1 MLAAQTSCSTSI
13 TSLKRIKRPTSVAAN
28 KLADA
33 TMVTLPV
40 FAEAYKVV
48 VVSFSSRYGPSVKS
62 MSASV
67 KLVAV
72 VLVSFAGS

>member
-1 MLAAQTSCSTSI
+1 
-13 TSLKRIKRPTSVAAN
+13 
-28 KLADA
+28 
-33 TMVTLPV
+33 MVTLPV